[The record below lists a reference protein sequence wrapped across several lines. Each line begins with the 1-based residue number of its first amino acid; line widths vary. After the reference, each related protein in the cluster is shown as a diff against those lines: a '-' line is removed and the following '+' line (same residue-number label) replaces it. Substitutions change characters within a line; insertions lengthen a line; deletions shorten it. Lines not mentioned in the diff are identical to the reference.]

1 MILTLNPVTTGGTFI
16 EFLDAARDAGFPAI
30 EYDIRPFAKA
40 AEEQSL
46 EEAKELLSSRGLILG
61 CIGLPVEFRQSEDE
75 FKQDLAEL
83 PRLAKFARELGVE
96 RCCTWLMPT
105 TDESIVEYTC
115 RTVARLRQCAQ
126 ILGAE
131 GIHFGLEWVGP
142 KTLRTQKYDFIHDLT
157 GALDLI
163 DAIGEP
169 NVGLLFDSFHWFTSG
184 GTAQDILN
192 LRPQQIVLVHIND
205 APNQPV
211 DEQLDQVRLLPGE
224 GIIDLTTMFESL
236 SKIGYNSYVSVET
249 FGKELPA
256 LGAKEAAVRTKAAA
270 DKILRMLENT

>member
-1 MILTLNPVTTGGTFI
+1 MILTLNPVTTGGAFL
-16 EFLDAARDAGFPAI
+16 EFLDAASGAGFPAI
-30 EYDIRPFAKA
+30 EYDIRPFAEI
-40 AEEQSL
+40 AEKQSL
-46 EEAKELLSSRGLILG
+46 EAARELLSSRNLVLG
-61 CIGLPVEFRQSEDE
+61 CIGLPVEFRRSEEE
-75 FKQDLAEL
+75 FEQELAEL
-83 PRLAKFARELGVE
+83 PRLAAFARELGVE

-105 TDESIVEYTC
+105 TDEPVAEYTC
-115 RTVARLRQCAQ
+115 RTVVRLRKCAQ
-126 ILGAE
+126 ILGAQ
-131 GIHFGLEWVGP
+131 GIRFGLEWVGP
-142 KTLRTQKYDFIHDLT
+142 KTLRTQKYDFIHDLR

-192 LRPQQIVLVHIND
+192 LRSEQIVLVHMND
-205 APNQPV
+205 APNEPV

-224 GIIDLTTMFESL
+224 GIIDLAAMFESL
-236 SKIGYNSYVSVET
+236 GRIGYDSYVSVET

-270 DKILRMLENT
+270 DKTLHALKNT